1 MIRSRDFRE
10 GVVLRRRG
18 LMPPH
23 VRLTVWTTRGCIRIG
38 RGLVLCRASRRCSP
52 EKGVVS
58 NACTRLY
65 CREVALYE
73 RSKLPA
79 ACWCVREGGR
89 GTTSVLFP
97 QWAVSYLL
105 LLLFPR
111 LLRLPSDIS
120 RRGLAVRRSRSPAA
134 RTSHLPGRS

>member
-89 GTTSVLFP
+89 VQPQFCFHNGLYLTCCFCYFP
-97 QWAVSYLL
+97 GYC
-105 LLLFPR
+105 
-111 LLRLPSDIS
+111 DC
-120 RRGLAVRRSRSPAA
+120 RRIFHV
-134 RTSHLPGRS
+134 